1 MGRQGTNPSG
11 PAGEDASQDINLML
25 QTLRD
30 YDLDLTVLK
39 DNEKVRKNPNKY
51 SILDKLLLAEQ
62 IESRLRFLNN

>member
-1 MGRQGTNPSG
+1 
-11 PAGEDASQDINLML
+11 ML

-62 IESRLRFLNN
+62 IESRLRLLNN